1 MSDQMVGGLNNG
13 SWVDNGVS
21 SQVGV
26 CHWLVDLCD
35 DWGKTGSIEVWVVVS
50 IVCVVVSWGVENACV
65 SFGIGLTLD
74 EGVSDNVVGG
84 FNNGSWVDNGVS
96 SQVGVSDW
104 SLDLGDDWGNTWNV
118 VVWVVHEWVVSSIV
132 WVVSCGV
139 EEAWVS
145 FSISL
150 TFDQTVVPQG
160 LDGTTFSCD
169 AVVWAIRTDLG
180 NNS

>member
-1 MSDQMVGGLNNG
+1 MSDEMVGGFNNCCG
-13 SWVDNGVS
+13 LDGVG

-50 IVCVVVSWGVENACV
+50 VVSVVVSWGVENACV
-65 SFGIGLTLD
+65 SFGISLTLD

-104 SLDLGDDWGNTWNV
+104 SLDLSDDWGNTWNV
-118 VVWVVHEWVVSSIV
+118 VVWVVHEWVVGSVV
-132 WVVSCGV
+132 WVVGCGV
-139 EEAWVS
+139 EKAWVS

-150 TFDQTVVPQG
+150 TFDQTMVPQG